1 MRLLAG
7 FLLLTLFTS
16 LMSDETEEDIQV
28 MAIKKDDPDF
38 TQATKEALKRFDFF
52 IDTHKEHSDNLGV
65 YFAIKYGVAEKDG
78 SRTFLWYTF
87 DKLENGF
94 LHAHHYNIPED
105 LKEYEKIK
113 IKPEDIS
120 DWMINDHGHL
130 HGGWSV
136 RLQRPKLPE
145 TEQEEF
151 DEGAG
156 IKNYLPTDF

>member
-1 MRLLAG
+1 M
-7 FLLLTLFTS
+7 
-16 LMSDETEEDIQV
+16 
-28 MAIKKDDPDF
+28 K
-38 TQATKEALKRFDFF
+38 
-52 IDTHKEHSDNLGV
+52 
-65 YFAIKYGVAEKDG
+65 
-78 SRTFLWYTF
+78 
-87 DKLENGF
+87 
-94 LHAHHYNIPED
+94 
-105 LKEYEKIK
+105 KEYEKIK

-136 RLQRPKLPE
+136 RLQRSKLPE

>member
-1 MRLLAG
+1 
-7 FLLLTLFTS
+7 
-16 LMSDETEEDIQV
+16 MSDETEEDIQV
-28 MAIKKDDPDF
+28 MAISRNDPEF
-38 TQATKEALKRFDFF
+38 TKATKEALKRIGFF

-65 YFAIKYGVAEKDG
+65 YFAIKYGVTEEDG

-87 DKLENGF
+87 EKLEKGL
-94 LHAHHYNIPED
+94 LHAYHYSIPES
-105 LKEYEKIK
+105 LKAHEKIQ

-136 RLQRPKLPE
+136 RIQRSRLPE
-145 TEQEEF
+145 SEQAEF